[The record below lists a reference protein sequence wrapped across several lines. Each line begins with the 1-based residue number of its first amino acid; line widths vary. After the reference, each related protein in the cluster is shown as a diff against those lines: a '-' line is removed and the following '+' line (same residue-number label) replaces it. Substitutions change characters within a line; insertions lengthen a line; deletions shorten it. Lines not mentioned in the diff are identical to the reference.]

1 MYKVFLLFFL
11 PLFANA
17 QELNFINYST
27 KDGLSSSEVYDIYQD
42 VNGLMWFATDA
53 GISSYNG
60 YEFKTFGLEDGLT
73 GLTVFDF
80 VPQENGDIWCLTWSN
95 KFFKFNPNNYI
106 FSEYKYNTAL
116 AKCSGAGVP
125 QSLMIDENGTINVG
139 YNGRFGITSIDTKGE
154 ILSSSRAMHA
164 DDSSTQGLIIAEKEI
179 NGNFLFYVEELDS
192 IVNIDQGLTAT
203 GEVRYSNY
211 CSRQNTL
218 AILTMWNEAH
228 LFDKQDHIQV
238 INIGKRIIGTGFLN
252 DDTFWIGYKT
262 GGFST
267 YDSKGNLKRSYL
279 LDENVSDVFIDY
291 NGGLWV
297 STTSSGVYY
306 AKNSI
311 VQNYPVLGSSRVTD
325 LLTDQ
330 KGNLQV
336 ELKNRSEYIFRPNE
350 IFEKQKDID
359 LIEIGVN
366 EPLNYEDLLRYK
378 TRELHVLENTPL
390 IIAGD
395 FIRLYNNEEGGYLS
409 TRHDIY
415 FIDSKGKLKS
425 YMINGHGLD
434 GFQPTKNGLYIG
446 LYDGLYLYDTLKG
459 TKKKIQ
465 LESLNIRIT
474 DIKKFRKYYAIGT
487 KGKGLVLFD
496 GKKAIPILKKDG
508 LSGNFLREIYVE
520 DQSTLWVCS
529 NSGLNRIKF
538 DESGAYSI
546 RKITTLDGLLDNDV
560 RDVQV
565 IDDIVWVGTGSGL
578 CSFSKEL
585 LNLKKTRKF
594 FLKVLHKQ
602 VNDEEVVKLDD
613 LSYWQN
619 KIKIRYEAIAFSG
632 KIKYRY
638 KLSGLNE
645 NWTYTFDRQVIFES
659 IPPGAYTFIL
669 QCALVDEDWGKSE
682 IRCAI
687 VISPPYYETLWFRSG
702 ILLLISLIIYLFF
715 KFRILSYNRA
725 LVKEILRHLLK
736 KVKKKSNHFIIREN
750 GKDVKI
756 SSNDVL
762 FVKSSGNYLEIHTD
776 KNVHLIREKLSN
788 FTTLVADPIE
798 YVQLQ
803 RSHIVRID
811 KITAKSINT
820 ISIGD
825 TEIKV
830 GHTYLKKLK
839 EINL

>member
-1 MYKVFLLFFL
+1 MYKLFLLFFL

-42 VNGLMWFATDA
+42 VNGLMWFATDT

-297 STTSSGVYY
+297 STTSSGVY
-306 AKNSI
+306 KM
-311 VQNYPVLGSSRVTD
+311 
-325 LLTDQ
+325 
-330 KGNLQV
+330 
-336 ELKNRSEYIFRPNE
+336 F
-350 IFEKQKDID
+350 
-359 LIEIGVN
+359 
-366 EPLNYEDLLRYK
+366 
-378 TRELHVLENTPL
+378 
-390 IIAGD
+390 
-395 FIRLYNNEEGGYLS
+395 
-409 TRHDIY
+409 
-415 FIDSKGKLKS
+415 
-425 YMINGHGLD
+425 
-434 GFQPTKNGLYIG
+434 
-446 LYDGLYLYDTLKG
+446 
-459 TKKKIQ
+459 
-465 LESLNIRIT
+465 
-474 DIKKFRKYYAIGT
+474 
-487 KGKGLVLFD
+487 
-496 GKKAIPILKKDG
+496 
-508 LSGNFLREIYVE
+508 
-520 DQSTLWVCS
+520 
-529 NSGLNRIKF
+529 
-538 DESGAYSI
+538 
-546 RKITTLDGLLDNDV
+546 
-560 RDVQV
+560 
-565 IDDIVWVGTGSGL
+565 
-578 CSFSKEL
+578 
-585 LNLKKTRKF
+585 
-594 FLKVLHKQ
+594 
-602 VNDEEVVKLDD
+602 
-613 LSYWQN
+613 
-619 KIKIRYEAIAFSG
+619 
-632 KIKYRY
+632 
-638 KLSGLNE
+638 
-645 NWTYTFDRQVIFES
+645 
-659 IPPGAYTFIL
+659 
-669 QCALVDEDWGKSE
+669 
-682 IRCAI
+682 
-687 VISPPYYETLWFRSG
+687 
-702 ILLLISLIIYLFF
+702 
-715 KFRILSYNRA
+715 
-725 LVKEILRHLLK
+725 
-736 KVKKKSNHFIIREN
+736 
-750 GKDVKI
+750 
-756 SSNDVL
+756 
-762 FVKSSGNYLEIHTD
+762 
-776 KNVHLIREKLSN
+776 
-788 FTTLVADPIE
+788 
-798 YVQLQ
+798 
-803 RSHIVRID
+803 
-811 KITAKSINT
+811 
-820 ISIGD
+820 
-825 TEIKV
+825 
-830 GHTYLKKLK
+830 
-839 EINL
+839 